1 MSVETL
7 YNYIWSFIETT
18 CLRFVIWVELHCL
31 HWSTILEIM
40 IGTTDLKL
48 IRKSNFLLK
57 KNQNSP
63 PPSPQTML
71 MVICTNPSLLLIFSS
86 QHWTGGEG
94 GDVYLGNLVNCDDHV
109 LLYTGVPMNFAQ
121 DCRSFKHWMVR
132 CDLSLVE
139 IKFLL
144 V

>member
-1 MSVETL
+1 MSQIRYLSGASLFTL
-7 YNYIWSFIETT
+7 IYNPRNNDWDNRLKINP
-18 CLRFVIWVELHCL
+18 
-31 HWSTILEIM
+31 EI
-40 IGTTDLKL
+40 KFPSE
-48 IRKSNFLLK
+48 KSKFT
-57 KNQNSP
+57 SP
-63 PPSPQTML
+63 TML
-71 MVICTNPSLLLIFSS
+71 MIICTNPSLLLIFSS

-109 LLYTGVPMNFAQ
+109 LLYTSVPMNFAQ